1 MSTIE
6 HLESILNTLLQ
17 RNLNFQINNKIVKRG
32 KLVLFSVKDYYIT
45 FFVKFG
51 PLQKKYEVP
60 FPYHVELL
68 EKNNMKRV
76 IFDYTID
83 RLSVPNSELFFKLKN
98 ITTKANKLHNVKLN
112 IVEDNK

>member
-51 PLQKKYEVP
+51 
-60 FPYHVELL
+60 
-68 EKNNMKRV
+68 N
-76 IFDYTID
+76 
-83 RLSVPNSELFFKLKN
+83 
-98 ITTKANKLHNVKLN
+98 
-112 IVEDNK
+112 

>member
-51 PLQKKYEVP
+51 PLQK
-60 FPYHVELL
+60 
-68 EKNNMKRV
+68 NMK
-76 IFDYTID
+76 Y
-83 RLSVPNSELFFKLKN
+83 LSH
-98 ITTKANKLHNVKLN
+98 TM
-112 IVEDNK
+112 